1 MATPADIFAGIC
13 KRFKPDEAGDM
24 NSNVVF
30 DLAGDDG
37 GQWTVQINNGACSV
51 EEGAVANPKATVH
64 MSADDYVAMMTG
76 NLNPMMAFMSGK
88 VKVEGD
94 LNTVMKLQ
102 QVFEQ

>member
-1 MATPADIFAGIC
+1 MASPADIFAAIC
-13 KRFKPDEAGDM
+13 KRFKSDRAGDM
-24 NSNVVF
+24 NADVVF
-30 DLAGDDG
+30 DLTGDGG
-37 GQWTVQINNGACSV
+37 GQWTVQISNGGCNV
-51 EEGAVANPKATVH
+51 KEGAAADPAATVH

-94 LNTVMKLQ
+94 LSSVMKLQ